1 MIFLVRRFVV
11 KIVRYRQSRINGSM
25 KIAARQKDLLT
36 ERNTYAHKTV
46 LRRIFL
52 NYVKYRS
59 MYNKTK
65 RKAKQQFNRNEEGGG
80 ESRAFWKNLKRYSGS
95 NKTYSENLLSNDRLQ
110 HFSEVLRGERNHND
124 RNLDLNL
131 KPV

>member
-11 KIVRYRQSRINGSM
+11 KIVRYRQSRTNGSM

-46 LRRIFL
+46 LRRIFV

-59 MYNKTK
+59 KYNKTK
-65 RKAKQQFNRNEEGGG
+65 RKAKQQFNRNEGG
-80 ESRAFWKNLKRYSGS
+80 EIGCGKIQSASFLEKLKTLFRQKQNMFRKLIVQRPFAAF
-95 NKTYSENLLSNDRLQ
+95 
-110 HFSEVLRGERNHND
+110 F
-124 RNLDLNL
+124 
-131 KPV
+131 